1 MAGALNQAVLW
12 YPCAKGVCQHRLI
25 HRDLLTLPENS
36 SAQPAECKQ
45 TQPQAVLVAWA
56 LPTLL
61 PNKCLFF
68 IWKHKHLTSPL
79 FNKSWGFMANQQ
91 RKKNKPQNS
100 FQVQTSQCKRK
111 AHRRADAL
119 KCWYSTMIQCHA
131 LFFFPFFPLESSG
144 TWIELTCIL
153 AQEWLVLLCIH
164 IKHLVLK
171 QTRSSSYQ
179 YLQASKLIELKAQS
193 MPLTTSS
200 AGSCLILASGQKK
213 HQYKRNSH

>member
-79 FNKSWGFMANQQ
+79 FIKSLRFYGKSAEK
-91 RKKNKPQNS
+91 KKNHKTPFRSKLHSANEKPIREQKHWNVDI
-100 FQVQTSQCKRK
+100 VQWSNVM
-111 AHRRADAL
+111 L
-119 KCWYSTMIQCHA
+119 
-131 LFFFPFFPLESSG
+131 FFPLESSG